1 MRGGTGGR
9 DLRGFGDAKPNSE
22 VRWNSSFGVLA
33 LNLQP
38 DRYDWR
44 FHATDG
50 ADVDAGQRG
59 LPLTPGTAG
68 HVRDG

>member
-1 MRGGTGGR
+1 MAEFVVGTGGR
-9 DLRGFGDAKPNSE
+9 DLRGFGDPKPNSE

-33 LNLQP
+33 LTLHP

-50 ADVDAGQRG
+50 ADVDQGSA
-59 LPLTPGTAG
+59 AC
-68 HVRDG
+68 H